1 MWSFKNS
8 GEGRLIAIRK
18 SEDGSL
24 ALQADSFLSHYGI
37 PSHMHIAFNE
47 FPLKQMKQPAKFSVP
62 KKDEDL
68 NGSV

>member
-1 MWSFKNS
+1 
-8 GEGRLIAIRK
+8 
-18 SEDGSL
+18 
-24 ALQADSFLSHYGI
+24 
-37 PSHMHIAFNE
+37 MHIAFNE